1 VAVLEYIVGKLLS
14 DFESGKISRRELVRS
29 IALAASAV
37 SAASPSLAA
46 PAAPAFHAAA
56 VNHISYSVADYAK
69 TRDFYADLFGMKVS
83 HDNGRECYM
92 EFGATHLIPRNAR
105 PGAPTP
111 RVDHIAYTIGDWDRK
126 AVEEELK
133 RRGLSPRPD
142 EETSFHVKDPDGFDL
157 QICSKEMKP

>member
-1 VAVLEYIVGKLLS
+1 MEYIVGKLLA
-14 DFESGKISRRELVRS
+14 DFERGRISRRELVQS

-37 SAASPSLAA
+37 AATPA
-46 PAAPAFHAAA
+46 PAAESAFKASA

-69 TRDFYADLFGMKVS
+69 TRDFYEGLFGMKIS
-83 HDNGRECYM
+83 HDDGHQCYM

-105 PGAPTP
+105 AGAPTP
-111 RVDHIAYTIGDWDRK
+111 RVDHIAYTIDPWDRTT
-126 AVEEELK
+126 VEAELK